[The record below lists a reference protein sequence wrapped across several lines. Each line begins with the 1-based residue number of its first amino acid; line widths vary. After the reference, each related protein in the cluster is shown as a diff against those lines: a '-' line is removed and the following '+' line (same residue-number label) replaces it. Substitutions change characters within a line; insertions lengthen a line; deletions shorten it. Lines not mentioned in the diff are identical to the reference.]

1 MYALVDANSFYCSA
15 EQVFRPDWR
24 GKPVVVLSNND
35 GCVVAANRHAKE
47 AGIEKFKPFFQVKA
61 LCEQKGVI
69 ALSSNY
75 ELYADLS
82 SKMMQVIGRYA
93 PEQHIYSIDESFLSF
108 ERCYPAI
115 PCLKT
120 HGMKL
125 RRAVWRECRL
135 PVCVGFGPTLTLA
148 KIANHAAKK
157 IQGYNGVCV
166 LDSEQERRTILS
178 KLGAGD
184 IWGIGKKIQA
194 RLKFMGI
201 NTALELADYPPAL
214 ARKEFNVEIERTIRE
229 LNGQP
234 CKAWDQSRAD
244 KKQIYSTRSA
254 GQRITDL
261 ESLRQALAKHANIA
275 SLKARQQNSLCKV
288 MLCFANSSPFDEKA
302 VTRRAIHR
310 FAYPTSDVTQI
321 TKAATLLA
329 EKLFCEDVRFYKIGV
344 GLLDLTDGKN
354 EQSDLFNPM
363 PNDPKLMSVYDS
375 LNQRYG
381 SDTLFLGAQGIGQK
395 WGMRREMLTPHYTTK
410 WQDLPVIKCG

>member
-1 MYALVDANSFYCSA
+1 MYALVDTNSLYCSA

-24 GKPVVVLSNND
+24 GKPVGVLSNND
-35 GCVVAANRHAKE
+35 GCVVAVNRQAKE

-69 ALSSNY
+69 AFSSNY

-82 SKMMQVIGRYA
+82 SKMMQVIGRFA

-178 KLGAGD
+178 KIGAGD
-184 IWGIGKKIQA
+184 IWGIGKRIQA

-201 NTALELADYPPAL
+201 NTAQELADYPPAL
-214 ARKEFNVEIERTIRE
+214 ARKEFNVEVERTIRE
-229 LNGQP
+229 LNGQS

-275 SLKARQQNSLCKV
+275 SSKARQQNSLCKV

-329 EKLFCEDVRFYKIGV
+329 EELFCEDVRFYKIGV

-363 PNDPKLMSVYDS
+363 PNDPKLMFVYDS

-381 SDTLFLGAQGIGQK
+381 SDTLFIGAQGIGQK

-410 WQDLPVIKCG
+410 WQDLPTIKCG